1 MSDLIKHYRQLLGIA
16 KNWAEREIPG
26 WCDDLHRELLHRHGA
41 MQVEG
46 RVSASSMNMPQL
58 AAALEDYERRGWPR
72 QRTYSPSTSGRGARA
87 RPVLD
92 TGGEGETQRREVPP
106 RIANMFKLWGKL
118 GQAGKV
124 NHATRAGLLSFC
136 SRQAGR
142 DIRSLDDLSVSECQ
156 GITEALKSWF
166 AR

>member
-41 MQVEG
+41 MQMEG

-72 QRTYSPSTSGRGARA
+72 QKGYMAKA
-87 RPVLD
+87 
-92 TGGEGETQRREVPP
+92 TQERKDVPP

-124 NHATRAGLLSFC
+124 NHATRTGLLSFC

-142 DIRSLDDLSVSECQ
+142 DIRSLDDLSVGECQ

>member
-16 KNWAEREIPG
+16 KNWAERNVTG
-26 WCDDLHRELLHRHGA
+26 WCDDTHRDLLARHGA
-41 MQVEG
+41 VMVEG
-46 RVSASSMNMPQL
+46 RVTASSMNMPQL

-72 QRTYSPSTSGRGARA
+72 QKGYAAKG
-87 RPVLD
+87 
-92 TGGEGETQRREVPP
+92 TQQATRREVPP

-124 NHATRAGLLSFC
+124 KLATRASLLTFC
-136 SRQAGR
+136 TRQAKR
-142 DIRSLDDLSVSECQ
+142 EIRNLDDLSVLECQ
-156 GITEALKSWF
+156 GIIEALKNWL

>member
-16 KNWAEREIPG
+16 KNWAEREVPG
-26 WCDDLHRELLHRHGA
+26 WCDDTHRDLLARHGA
-41 MQVEG
+41 VQVEG
-46 RVSASSMNMPQL
+46 RVTASSMNMPQL

-72 QRTYSPSTSGRGARA
+72 QKGYAAKGAQQTA
-87 RPVLD
+87 
-92 TGGEGETQRREVPP
+92 RREVPP

-124 NHATRAGLLSFC
+124 KQATRNTLLAFC
-136 SRQAGR
+136 TRQAKR
-142 DIRSLDDLSVSECQ
+142 EIRSLDDLSIVECQ
-156 GITEALKSWF
+156 GIIEALKNWL

>member
-16 KNWAEREIPG
+16 KNWAERNVTG
-26 WCDDLHRELLHRHGA
+26 WCDDTHRDLLARHGA
-41 MQVEG
+41 VQVEG

-72 QRTYSPSTSGRGARA
+72 NKGYAPKVGQAPRK
-87 RPVLD
+87 
-92 TGGEGETQRREVPP
+92 EVPP

-124 NHATRAGLLSFC
+124 KHATRATLLAFC
-136 SRQAGR
+136 TRQAKR

-156 GITEALKSWF
+156 GIIEALKSWF